1 MSMNNHLVPPPAI
14 SGDSLIYSSRESPSK
29 RDKLLNIFPSI
40 RQELLSYLAACD
52 LSKADLNWFE
62 RSIDNNVPHGKLNR
76 SLSVI
81 DTLEILKERPLTEE
95 EYLQAATM
103 GWCIELVRGKLA

>member
-1 MSMNNHLVPPPAI
+1 MPMNNHVLSPSAF
-14 SGDSLIYSSRESPSK
+14 SGDSFIFPSTESPSK
-29 RDKLLNIFPSI
+29 RNKLLNIFPRI
-40 RQELLSYLAACD
+40 RQELLSYLASCD
-52 LSKADLNWFE
+52 LSKEDLNWFE
-62 RSIDNNVPHGKLNR
+62 RSINNNVPHGKLNR

-103 GWCIELVRGKLA
+103 GWCIELVRGKLT